1 MGPAGEA
8 GAVVDAA
15 LRVADRTAPEPV
27 DLGRVRVVGRL
38 GGTIEDTALVASGDG
53 IVLRQP
59 RVANGTPSRVE
70 KPRVALIQFCL
81 SAPKT
86 DMEGSVVVGDYAQM
100 DRVLGLANVKAF
112 HLNDSTGTLGSR
124 VDRHARIGQG
134 ELGTGPFRLLV
145 NDPRF
150 AAHPG
155 ILEVPGETE
164 AYAEDLALLRSL
176 HL

>member
-1 MGPAGEA
+1 MVLLETTT
-8 GAVVDAA
+8 GA
-15 LRVADRTAPEPV
+15 
-27 DLGRVRVVGRL
+27 
-38 GGTIEDTALVASGDG
+38 
-53 IVLRQP
+53 
-59 RVANGTPSRVE
+59 
-70 KPRVALIQFCL
+70 
-81 SAPKT
+81 
-86 DMEGSVVVGDYAQM
+86 GSVLGATFEELAAIRGLCHYPTRIGYCVDTCHVYGAGYDIRLPSGYEATVAQM

-112 HLNDSTGTLGSR
+112 HLNDSKGTLGSR